1 MHTFR
6 FPGHR
11 LKKTLSF
18 LFILLLIYACS
29 STTTDQNEVELMPP
43 AAVYYEI
50 PIELKDD
57 ITYAELMRTYSEN
70 LKGRTVFI
78 DPGHGGKDR
87 YNASRNGKVN
97 EADINLVVSLYL
109 REFLQSADAVVI
121 MSRTNDTTI
130 SLQNRSKMANDSKA
144 DLFISIHH
152 NSTSKANDNWTNY
165 TSTFYH
171 ANDGHYEYEP
181 FEHTLAK
188 YIQRDLSY
196 AMRNSGGLGS
206 FDGTQSDFRIYPSEG
221 LAVLRETSIPS
232 VLVECS
238 FFTNR
243 LEKERLSVDQFN
255 RIEGWG
261 IFLGIAKMFNEGI
274 PEFQLIG
281 EKSEFRRKNL
291 SLYFNIIDESRIDE
305 QSIKV
310 YFDRKIVKHKY
321 NDEEELL
328 SVIMNGVPKG
338 EHDLKIVMANKN
350 GIYAFPYNR
359 KIVIN

>member
-1 MHTFR
+1 MII
-6 FPGHR
+6 
-11 LKKTLSF
+11 S
-18 LFILLLIYACS
+18 ACS
-29 STTTDQNEVELMPP
+29 STTKNQNEVELMPP
-43 AAVYYEI
+43 AAVYYEM
-50 PIELKDD
+50 PDELKDVNKYAD
-57 ITYAELMRTYSEN
+57 IMRNYTEHLS
-70 LKGRTVFI
+70 GRTIFI
-78 DPGHGGKDR
+78 DPGHGGQDR
-87 YNASRNGKVN
+87 SNANRNGKII

-109 REFLQSADAVVI
+109 REFLQSAGAAVI
-121 MSRTNDTTI
+121 MSRINDTTV
-130 SLQNRSKMANDSKA
+130 SLENRSKMANDSKA
-144 DLFISIHH
+144 DLFISVHH

-171 ANDGHYEYEP
+171 ANIGDYEYEP

-206 FDGTQSDFRIYPSEG
+206 FDGTQSDFRIYSSEG

-238 FFTNR
+238 FYSSR
-243 LEKERLSVDQFN
+243 LEEQRLSVDQFN

-261 IFLGIAKMFNEGI
+261 IFQGIAKMFSKGI
-274 PEFQLIG
+274 PEFQLVR
-281 EKSEFRRKNL
+281 EKSEVKGKNL
-291 SLYFNIIDESRIDE
+291 SLNFNIIDESRIDE
-305 QSIKV
+305 TSIKV
-310 YFDRKIVKHKY
+310 YFDRNIVKHKY

-328 SVIMNGVPKG
+328 SVILNEIAKG

-350 GIYAFPYNR
+350 GIYSFPYNR